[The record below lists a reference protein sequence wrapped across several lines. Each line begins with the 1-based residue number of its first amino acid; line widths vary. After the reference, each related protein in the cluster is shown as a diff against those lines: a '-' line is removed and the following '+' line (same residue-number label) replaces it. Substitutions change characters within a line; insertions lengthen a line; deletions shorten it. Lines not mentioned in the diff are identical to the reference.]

1 MFMEELSTECLTKY
15 GNVGK
20 LIELGKYYEAVQP
33 TREDCKTGDADGGK
47 LLYHEALKGWARVKS
62 DTELKRPVLYSM
74 IWSYLSPES
83 IDKIKNH
90 QRVYG
95 K

>member
-33 TREDCKTGDADGGK
+33 TRADFNTGDADDDK
-47 LLYHEALKGWARVKS
+47 LLCHEALKGWARVKS
-62 DTELKRPVLYSM
+62 DMELKRPML
-74 IWSYLSPES
+74 
-83 IDKIKNH
+83 
-90 QRVYG
+90 
-95 K
+95 